1 VKIDYLHCF
10 VREFAY
16 TSYGCLMPQHFL
28 SKISQLCLAGLFYLI
43 NVNRVYFATDKN
55 SGFSALNITGYVDN
69 SHPFLVGFVFLCKCR
84 HVSASSVVIFRLKSL

>member
-1 VKIDYLHCF
+1 
-10 VREFAY
+10 
-16 TSYGCLMPQHFL
+16 MPQHFL
-28 SKISQLCLAGLFYLI
+28 KYLSCVLLVCFYLI